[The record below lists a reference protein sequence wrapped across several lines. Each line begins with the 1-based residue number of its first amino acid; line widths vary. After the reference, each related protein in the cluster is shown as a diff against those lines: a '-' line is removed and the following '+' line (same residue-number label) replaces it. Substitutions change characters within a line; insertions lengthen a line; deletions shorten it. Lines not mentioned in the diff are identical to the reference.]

1 MKASLDTNVILHLYR
16 SDTEHIIMCRFS
28 DGLFVHEF
36 IRKTEMQRHGQ
47 DILERFDADVITGKI
62 QIIDD
67 AYLKKIRMYPLFLE
81 YLNEEKTLYNPQ
93 DLGEVYAISL
103 ARTLGLSALVTDDV
117 KEYGPHFTLMRLPDG
132 EIIPFAFYEV
142 LFLDY
147 LEGKT
152 NATDTADL
160 FRHISQVSG
169 FNWTLHS
176 KLGIF
181 IKRFWTNPYT
191 PRELEW
197 MSDFC
202 LQHNVRVK
210 EKLQALRLFAD
221 D

>member
-16 SDTEHIIMCRFS
+16 SDAESIIMRRFS
-28 DGLFVHEF
+28 DGLYVHEF
-36 IRKTEMQRHGQ
+36 IRITEMQRHGQ

-67 AYLKKIRMYPLFLE
+67 AYLKKIRMYPLFLG
-81 YLNEEKTLYNPQ
+81 YLNEEKILYNPT

-132 EIIPFAFYEV
+132 EIIPFAFYEI

-147 LEGKT
+147 LEGKSS
-152 NATDTADL
+152 ATD
-160 FRHISQVSG
+160 
-169 FNWTLHS
+169 
-176 KLGIF
+176 KL
-181 IKRFWTNPYT
+181 T
-191 PRELEW
+191 
-197 MSDFC
+197 
-202 LQHNVRVK
+202 
-210 EKLQALRLFAD
+210 ALRFFAD